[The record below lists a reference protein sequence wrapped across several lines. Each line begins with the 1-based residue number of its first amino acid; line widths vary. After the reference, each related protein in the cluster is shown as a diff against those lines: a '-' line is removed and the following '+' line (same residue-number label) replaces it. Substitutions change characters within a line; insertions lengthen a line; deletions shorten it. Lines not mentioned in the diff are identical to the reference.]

1 VAWYCRLYAP
11 RTGGAY
17 DSHYR
22 TAGID
27 SRSRRCGGCVAAE
40 QTNARGVG
48 GKSADGGDRARGQR
62 AAPVVSLPVSADEIL
77 GRPAFPYT
85 REKTDVELA
94 LLSAAELGVE
104 SESAALSDVYKR
116 ARQVGLELCP
126 AEVAPKLRLDYR
138 DQPLGDALN
147 IAMEPVATHS
157 GEPTILAL
165 VNFGTGLALI
175 GSDGRSKF
183 MVPRTWR
190 FVFALPTHD
199 RLEAMRETPQIV
211 PE

>member
-1 VAWYCRLYAP
+1 MTVTIGRRELIAALGGAAVAWP
-11 RTGGAY
+11 Q
-17 DSHYR
+17 
-22 TAGID
+22 
-27 SRSRRCGGCVAAE
+27 SRR
-40 QTNARGVG
+40 TRGVWG
-48 GKSADGGDRARGQR
+48 VRAPTVGTVRAGSEQHRWCHCPFLPTKS
-62 AAPVVSLPVSADEIL
+62 SAGPPFLIQ
-77 GRPAFPYT
+77 GRKPTWSSPFFRP
-85 REKTDVELA
+85 R
-94 LLSAAELGVE
+94 
-104 SESAALSDVYKR
+104 VYKR